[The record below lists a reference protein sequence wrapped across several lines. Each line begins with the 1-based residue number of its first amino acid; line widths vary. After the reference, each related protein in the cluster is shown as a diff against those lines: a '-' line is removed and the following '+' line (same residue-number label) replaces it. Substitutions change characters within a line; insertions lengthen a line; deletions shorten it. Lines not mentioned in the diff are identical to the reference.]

1 MDLKA
6 LEAKLAEIWAQIE
19 PIFKAIYDFVMSTK

>member
-19 PIFKAIYDFVMSTK
+19 PFLAKLYEFIMSVK